1 MLINRILELA
11 INQILERFVRVF
23 GGFPSFSRFFLMILF
38 ICFFTPKIA
47 RFFCFYFPSFSR
59 FFWMILLIGFLTPKM
74 AGFGGFKGFCVV
86 GGLFCFR
93 GWGKEMGFASRL
105 TCFALLA
112 LDN

>member
-23 GGFPSFSRFFLMILF
+23 GV
-38 ICFFTPKIA
+38 
-47 RFFCFYFPSFSR
+47 FPSFSR
-59 FFWMILLIGFLTPKM
+59 FFWMILFIGFLTPKM

-112 LDN
+112 LDNWRTNINDLSIIF